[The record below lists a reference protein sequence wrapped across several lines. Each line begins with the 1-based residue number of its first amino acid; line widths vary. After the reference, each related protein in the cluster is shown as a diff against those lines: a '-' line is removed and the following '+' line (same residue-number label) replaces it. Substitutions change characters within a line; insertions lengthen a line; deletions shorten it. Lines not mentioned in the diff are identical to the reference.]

1 MPNRC
6 KPSTSS
12 ACPPD
17 NSFDSEDGM
26 PLLDVSLA
34 ESEGSREIPVVM
46 PALVLKLTRDDS
58 DGKPASLDERSSPG
72 VGPSGDLNL
81 DDTMETD
88 DGPYRDR
95 EFYMALETVDGIE
108 ETQLMSQCSVRK
120 RDKKKVR
127 VYSAEIIESQFLFY
141 RGRVHLMLL
150 GKLQNDRQRA
160 RKNEQSD

>member
-81 DDTMETD
+81 DDAMETD

-95 EFYMALETVDGIE
+95 EYYMALETVDGIE
-108 ETQLMSQCSVRK
+108 ETQLMTQESVRK
-120 RDKKKVR
+120 RDKKK
-127 VYSAEIIESQFLFY
+127 EIILHSSV
-141 RGRVHLMLL
+141 GRAC
-150 GKLQNDRQRA
+150 GC
-160 RKNEQSD
+160 